1 LIICI
6 GDVLGAADAAR
17 IARELGE
24 VSFRDGR
31 ETAGWHA
38 RTVKQNQQAPG
49 RDERVQRLR
58 AEVDGAVAA
67 SVLFQMAARPRQI
80 MPARF
85 SRYSDAMAYGNH
97 VDDAV
102 LAGPEGP
109 MRTDV
114 SFTLFLSDPADYDG
128 GELIIETTAGE
139 QSYKLEAG
147 SMIVYPASTLH
158 RVAPVTRGE
167 RLGAIGWVQSQ
178 VRDPA
183 QREILF
189 DLDTTRRRIFERDGK
204 TEDFD
209 AATKSLS
216 NLLRM
221 WAEV

>member
-1 LIICI
+1 MIICI
-6 GDVLGAADAAR
+6 ADVLAAEDALR
-17 IARELGE
+17 IRDELSRIE
-24 VSFRDGR
+24 FRDGR

-49 RDERVQRLR
+49 RDPEVKRLR
-58 AEVDGAVAA
+58 AEVDGAIAHSA
-67 SVLFQMAARPRQI
+67 LFQMAARPRHV

-85 SRYSDAMAYGNH
+85 SRYSDAMNYGNH

-102 LAGPEGP
+102 MAGPDGP

-114 SFTLFLSDPADYDG
+114 SFTLFLSNPGDYDG
-128 GELIIETTAGE
+128 GELVIDTTAGE
-139 QSYKLEAG
+139 QHYKLPAG
-147 SMIVYPASTLH
+147 SMVVYPASTLH
-158 RVAPVTRGE
+158 RVEPVTRGE
-167 RLGAIGWVQSQ
+167 RIGAIGWVQSQ
-178 VRDPA
+178 VRDPG

-189 DLDTTRRRIFERDGK
+189 DLDTTRRRIFDRDGK

-209 AATKSLS
+209 AVTKSLS